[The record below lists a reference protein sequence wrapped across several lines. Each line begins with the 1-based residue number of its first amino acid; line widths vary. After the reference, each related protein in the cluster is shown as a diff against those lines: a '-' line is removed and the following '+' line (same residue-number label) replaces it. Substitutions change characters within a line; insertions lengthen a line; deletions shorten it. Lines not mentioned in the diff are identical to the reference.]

1 MKIVAGAVLPG
12 RPLANLYF
20 SSWSH
25 SVISQSLNMASDLKM
40 GEYRKFSLLFL
51 TDHANLVVKIPP
63 RIMFITQIYGTIV
76 GLFINYVVS
85 VSIVASHREL
95 LFDTH
100 GNYAWSGAFFQ
111 SQNTAATTW
120 ALSRDMFKLD
130 GDYFIIPVGLGL
142 GVAIVLVHAGI
153 AHFVPRIGK
162 FELSS
167 INVPLILVFSGYL
180 AVISPQSSTMLSGLL
195 VPIFVQS
202 YLRVYKPRIFKE
214 YSYLVTAA
222 FDGGSLLVM
231 FILSFAVF
239 GAAGNGA
246 GSPFP
251 VWWGNKRPGYP
262 DHCPSPPAA

>member
-1 MKIVAGAVLPG
+1 MNIARHFEATHIVLPNI
-12 RPLANLYF
+12 A
-20 SSWSH
+20 
-25 SVISQSLNMASDLKM
+25 
-40 GEYRKFSLLFL
+40 
-51 TDHANLVVKIPP
+51 VKIPP
-63 RIMFITQIYGTIV
+63 RIMFLTQTYGTIV

-120 ALSRDMFKLD
+120 ALSRDMFRLD

-142 GVAIVLVHAGI
+142 GVFVVLLHAGI
-153 AHFVPRIGK
+153 AHLIPRIGT
-162 FELSS
+162 FQLSS

-180 AVISPQSSTMLSGLL
+180 ATTSPQSCTMLSGLL

-246 GSPFP
+246 GAPFP
-251 VWWGNKRPGYP
+251 NWWGNKRPGYP
-262 DHCPSPPAA
+262 DHCPSPPTA